1 MAFPVMAAVIGAGL
15 GALYTKASGGSNRDL
30 LKNMLIGGTLGTGVG
45 YFGAAGLGSVGAQT
59 TTGLSSATQGAN
71 ILAKLK
77 ALPTGVKVAGGL
89 GLASL
94 AAQPKPFEPKPI
106 GELFDK
112 NQYEQAYKEQ
122 RENVEGLGDRF
133 NYDTIT
139 GGDRE
144 FQNAQAQNLY
154 NYNQDNPLYTFAEG
168 GIVEAAPGF
177 REGGGVQYL
186 PSKLDHDEKD
196 VANYVR
202 AAGYIEDATDIADKD
217 KDTML
222 AQLADGEFVS
232 RADAILGAGIMQG
245 ADPKDIKDM
254 RAKGAKFFYNQQ
266 DQLKRIYDLV
276 T

>member
-1 MAFPVMAAVIGAGL
+1 MPAFPVMAAVIGAGL

-45 YFGAAGLGSVGAQT
+45 YFGGAGLSPIGPQT
-59 TTGLSSATQGAN
+59 TTGLGSATKGAN
-71 ILAKLK
+71 IMAKLK

-94 AAQPKPFEPKPI
+94 AATPKPFEPKPI

-112 NQYEQAYKEQ
+112 NQYAAAYDEQ
-122 RENVEGLGDRF
+122 RENVQGLGDRF
-133 NYDTIT
+133 DYSQMQQPNPD
-139 GGDRE
+139 
-144 FQNAQAQNLY
+144 LY
-154 NYNQDNPLYTFAEG
+154 SYNQDNPLYTFAKG

-177 REGGGVQYL
+177 KEGGGVQYL

-196 VANYVR
+196 VSNYVR

>member
-1 MAFPVMAAVIGAGL
+1 MPAFPVMAAVIGAGL

-30 LKNMLIGGTLGTGVG
+30 LKNMLIGGALGTGVG
-45 YFGAAGLGSVGAQT
+45 YFGGAGLSTVGAGT
-59 TTGLSSATQGAN
+59 TTGLKSATTGAN
-71 ILAKLK
+71 IMAKLK
-77 ALPTGVKVAGGL
+77 ALPTSVKVAGGL

-112 NQYEQAYKEQ
+112 NQYAAAYKTQ

-133 NYDTIT
+133 DYSQMQEPNPD
-139 GGDRE
+139 
-144 FQNAQAQNLY
+144 LY
-154 NYNQDNPLYTFAEG
+154 NYNQDNPLYTFAKG
-168 GIVEAAPGF
+168 GIVEATPGF
-177 REGGGVQYL
+177 KEGGGVQYL

-196 VANYVR
+196 VSNYVR